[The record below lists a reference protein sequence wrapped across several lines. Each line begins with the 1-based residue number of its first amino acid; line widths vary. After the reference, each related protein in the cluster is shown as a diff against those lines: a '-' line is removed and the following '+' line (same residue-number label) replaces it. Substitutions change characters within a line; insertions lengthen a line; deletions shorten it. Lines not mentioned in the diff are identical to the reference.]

1 MSEVLEGS
9 EKRIHVHMNRFIY
22 FAFIIVFT
30 LSCSS
35 GNIKNTASA
44 DKLVPF
50 VSFVFDDG
58 NETDYTVAREI
69 FSSQGE
75 VACTAVVTNWVNTK
89 NYLSVSQLAE
99 LQKDGWEILSHTES
113 HPNLK
118 TLSVSQAEAE
128 LSKSKSILE
137 KLGFTVKNLVYPY
150 NKTNETVKKIAEK
163 YYRSGR
169 DGGSMLNPYILD
181 KYELKSYS
189 IKHNLSKMKSYI
201 DNANS
206 EKKWLIFY
214 HHQIDAKIK
223 ISDKNGNFMLG
234 ENLFFQPSGAKGK
247 YTAKGI
253 VFLGPAIYF
262 IPLFG
267 IPNAN
272 DIVTGQTSGA
282 TCRLDRVIYNKKEDI
297 NDMIEYIHTKYPDI
311 KIVTIDKGLDLM
323 GIP

>member
-1 MSEVLEGS
+1 
-9 EKRIHVHMNRFIY
+9 MNRFIY
-22 FAFIIVFT
+22 FAFILFLIS
-30 LSCSS
+30 SCS
-35 GNIKNTASA
+35 GVTAKNTSSINN
-44 DKLVPF
+44 KSKPLVT
-50 VSFVFDDG
+50 FVFDDG
-58 NETDYTVAREI
+58 NETDYTVAKNI
-69 FSSQGE
+69 FSAQGE
-75 VACTAVVTNWVNTK
+75 VACSAVTTNWINSK
-89 NYLSVSQLAE
+89 GYLTVPQLME
-99 LQKDGWEILSHTES
+99 LQNAGWEILSHTES

-118 TLSVSQAEAE
+118 TLSESQIEAE

-150 NKTNETVKKIAEK
+150 NKTNGAVKKIAEK

-169 DGGSMLNPYILD
+169 EGGSMLNQHILD
-181 KYELKSYS
+181 RYELKSYS
-189 IKHNLSKMKSYI
+189 IKHNLNKMKSYI
-201 DNANS
+201 DNAYS
-206 EKKWLIFY
+206 ERKWLIFY
-214 HHQIDAKIK
+214 HHRIDAKIK

-262 IPLFG
+262 IPLSG
-267 IPNAN
+267 IPKAN
-272 DIVTGQTSGA
+272 DIVMGQTSGA

-297 NDMIEYIHTKYPDI
+297 NDMIEYIHTTYPDI

>member
-1 MSEVLEGS
+1 
-9 EKRIHVHMNRFIY
+9 MNSFIY
-22 FAFIIVFT
+22 FAFILFLIS
-30 LSCSS
+30 SCN
-35 GNIKNTASA
+35 GVTAKNTSSINN
-44 DKLVPF
+44 KSKPLVT
-50 VSFVFDDG
+50 FVFDDG
-58 NETDYTVAREI
+58 NETDYTVARDI

-118 TLSVSQAEAE
+118 TLSGSQVEAE

-137 KLGFTVKNLVYPY
+137 NLGLTIKNLVYPY
-150 NKTNETVKKIAEK
+150 NKTNETVKKIAAK

-181 KYELKSYS
+181 RYELKSYS
-189 IKHNLSKMKSYI
+189 IKHDLSKMKSYI
-201 DNANS
+201 DNAHS

-223 ISDKNGNFMLG
+223 ISDKNGNLILG

-247 YTAKGI
+247 YTASGI
-253 VFLGPAIYF
+253 AFPDTAIYF
-262 IPLFG
+262 TPLSG
-267 IPNAN
+267 IPHA
-272 DIVTGQTSGA
+272 DDTITGQTSGA
-282 TCRLDRVIYNKKEDI
+282 TGKLDRVIYNEKEDI
-297 NDMIEYIHTKYPDI
+297 KDMIEYIHTNYPEM
-311 KIVTIDKGLDLM
+311 KIVTIDKGLDFM
-323 GIP
+323 EIP

>member
-1 MSEVLEGS
+1 MIKGN
-9 EKRIHVHMNRFIY
+9 MNRFIY
-22 FAFIIVFT
+22 FAFILFLIS
-30 LSCSS
+30 SCGGISTKNSS
-35 GNIKNTASA
+35 PINKSEP
-44 DKLVPF
+44 LVT
-50 VSFVFDDG
+50 FVFDDG
-58 NETDYTVAREI
+58 NETDYTVAKNI
-69 FSSQGE
+69 FSAQGE
-75 VACTAVVTNWVNTK
+75 VACSAVTTNWINGK
-89 NYLSVSQLAE
+89 GYLTVPQLME
-99 LQKDGWEILSHTES
+99 LQNAGWEILSHTES

-118 TLSVSQAEAE
+118 TLSESQIEAE
-128 LSKSKSILE
+128 LSKSKATLE
-137 KLGFTVKNLVYPY
+137 SMGLTVKNLVYPY

-169 DGGSMLNPYILD
+169 DGGSMLNQHILD
-181 KYELKSYS
+181 RYELKSYS

-201 DNANS
+201 DNAHS

-214 HHQIDAKIK
+214 HHRIDAKIK

-262 IPLFG
+262 IPLSG
-267 IPNAN
+267 IPKAN
-272 DIVTGQTSGA
+272 DIVMGQTSGA

-297 NDMIEYIHTKYPDI
+297 NDMIEYIHTTYPDI